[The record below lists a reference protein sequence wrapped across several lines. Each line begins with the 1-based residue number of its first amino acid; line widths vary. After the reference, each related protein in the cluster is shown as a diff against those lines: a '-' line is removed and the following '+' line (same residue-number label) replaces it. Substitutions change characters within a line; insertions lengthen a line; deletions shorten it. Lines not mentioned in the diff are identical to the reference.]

1 MWHAIEALF
10 RKLDRW
16 RHRQNVDR
24 SLALHLRGEARPD
37 GLSLI
42 QVRNRLEVRWRARD
56 IHPWDADASD
66 RAQLFGEQLLSDTE
80 AVILRLFKALPQI
93 DLIDLKVFELTS
105 DTVIMAGVAHRSHL
119 DTVRSLMSVRMRLQ
133 HMGISS
139 WLWGTVPSSPDSAED
154 EDGVSDEHVPE
165 MGRRD

>member
-1 MWHAIEALF
+1 MWRAIEILF

-16 RHRQNVDR
+16 RHRHNVDR

-42 QVRNRLEVRWRARD
+42 QLRNRLEVRWRARD

-93 DLIDLKVFELTS
+93 DLIDLRVVEPTS
-105 DTVIMAGVAHRSHL
+105 DTVIMAGVVHRSNL

-133 HMGISS
+133 HMGLSS
-139 WLWGTVPSSPDSAED
+139 WMWGTVRTSLDSTED
-154 EDGVSDEHVPE
+154 DDGVSDEHVPE
-165 MGRRD
+165 MGRWE